1 MRTVVLGLVIAAA
14 AGSLGMQAIVD
25 RDGANLRQGPGTDYP
40 VVRTAI
46 SGESFPVLTTKGNW
60 LKLRTDLATEAWI
73 RSDLV
78 RVVARTD
85 GGEREPTYP
94 QASYLVLA
102 AVVALGLGLALLC
115 YHMLVTSQK
124 RRDYQQRLE
133 KLTGPTYI
141 DGVAAAD
148 LDRLR
153 RAFGISTGRAHRL
166 YRHIYR
172 EKFAVSGL
180 KPMSEEEKERL
191 VKLQNVMGLSERE
204 VGVITSQVRRARAS

>member
-1 MRTVVLGLVIAAA
+1 MVLAAA
-14 AGSLGMQAIVD
+14 AGAFGMQAIVD
-25 RDGANLRQGPGTDYP
+25 QDGSNLRQGPGTNYP

-46 SGESFPVLTTKGNW
+46 SGESFPVLATKGNW
-60 LKLRTDLATEAWI
+60 LKLRIDVDTEAWV

-85 GGEREPTYP
+85 AGEHEPSYP

-102 AVVALGLGLALLC
+102 AVLALGLGLALLC
-115 YHMLVTSQK
+115 YHMLVSQQK

-133 KLTGPTYI
+133 RLTGPTYI

-204 VGVITSQVRRARAS
+204 VGLITSQVRRTRAAR